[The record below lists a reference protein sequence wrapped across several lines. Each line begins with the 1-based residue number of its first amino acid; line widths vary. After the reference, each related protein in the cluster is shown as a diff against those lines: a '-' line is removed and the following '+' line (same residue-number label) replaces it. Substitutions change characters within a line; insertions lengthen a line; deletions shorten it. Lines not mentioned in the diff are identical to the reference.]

1 MRHFDLNI
9 SITLSDA
16 PENRMND
23 DSSLIDAGAL
33 IAQAPARHASVDVSR
48 KLHIGHFAFI
58 RAIVQGMDAAKAW
71 ERYLQIEGRHT
82 DARTVRR
89 TIAWIR
95 DAFAAAARREHRHG
109 TARLVVTDID
119 KYRPGA
125 SAGLSLDDFIA
136 AHGLDGFSQHEQL
149 DAYEAAHGGAAGR
162 QVRRSKLVLKQL
174 DALRWLEALVAQAP
188 AAGDA
193 LVAWLN
199 PDLVRH
205 LAKAHLQTIGQLI
218 THINGTGQRW
228 YTAVPAVGESK
239 ARRIT
244 DWLQAHQAS
253 IGVTLGMTLG
263 SHVNVA
269 PSRLAP
275 GQLARV
281 VPRQTAIVPLDKLI
295 VPHALDGHDGVFR
308 APLKQC
314 MLSAQNDCEAV
325 LTWIRTRQGILP
337 EKKAKLKTHR
347 QIDPAEPDGPLEW
360 LRYLSH
366 TQRAYLK
373 EAERFMLW
381 AIVQHR
387 KPLSSMSMEDCEQ
400 YRQFLAD
407 PSPRD
412 VWCSPKNADKWSPLW
427 RPFRGPLSRS
437 AQNQAL
443 TILRSLYTFLAAQGY
458 LTGNPWNGLSLP
470 KTTRI
475 PVNRGR
481 SFTHDQ
487 WAFIQTQADL
497 LSDKSVHRRLRF
509 ALRLFYTTG
518 LRLVEGVQVRC
529 DDLRRVEYPD
539 PDTGG
544 VTRGWELLVLGKGQ
558 KERIVSVPDS
568 VVDELGEY
576 LVSRGL
582 DADPESLT
590 NRGVF
595 LIGQATD
602 TPAWSAVA
610 RAGFERK
617 DGISDAVMYR
627 QFKAFFRECANAMT
641 PIDARGAER
650 LAAGSSH
657 WLRHT
662 HGTHA
667 VAAGMPLDVVQQ
679 NMGHASLD
687 TTTGY
692 ITSTAQRR
700 LKASRRVFG

>member
-1 MRHFDLNI
+1 MRRNELV
-9 SITLSDA
+9 
-16 PENRMND
+16 
-23 DSSLIDAGAL
+23 AGSG
-33 IAQAPARHASVDVSR
+33 QPDR
-48 KLHIGHFAFI
+48 KLHLGHFAFM
-58 RAIVQGMDAAKAW
+58 RALVQGINAGQAW
-71 ERYLQIEGRHT
+71 ERYLQIEGSHR

-95 DAFAAAARREHRHG
+95 DAFAAAARREHRYG

-119 KYRPGA
+119 QFL
-125 SAGLSLDDFIA
+125 SATAAVMPLDGFIA
-136 AHGLDGFSQHEQL
+136 ERNLDGFSQQEQL
-149 DAYEAAHGGAAGR
+149 DAYQVAYGGVATR
-162 QVRRSKLVLKQL
+162 QVRRGKLVMKQL
-174 DALRWLEALVAQAP
+174 KALRWLEELAAQAP
-188 AAGDA
+188 AAGDPLA
-193 LVAWLN
+193 AWLN
-199 PDLVRH
+199 PDLVKH
-205 LAKAHLQTIGQLI
+205 LLKANLFTIGQLLAQ
-218 THINGTGQRW
+218 INGTGRRW
-228 YTAVPAVGESK
+228 YTVVPAIGEGK
-239 ARRIT
+239 AKRIT

-253 IGVTLGMTLG
+253 IGMTLG
-263 SHVNVA
+263 SHVGVA
-269 PSRLAP
+269 YAQLAS

-295 VPHALDGHDGVFR
+295 IPHALDGHDGKYR
-308 APLKQC
+308 APLRQC
-314 MLSAQNDCEAV
+314 MLAAQNDYEAV

-337 EKKAKLKTHR
+337 EKKQALKAHR
-347 QIDPAEPDGPLEW
+347 REDPAAPEDPLAW

-366 TQRAYLK
+366 TQRAYVK

-381 AIVQHR
+381 AIIQHN
-387 KPLSSMSMEDCEQ
+387 KPLSSMSLEDCEQ

-407 PSPRD
+407 PFPRET
-412 VWCSPKNADKWSPLW
+412 WCSTKSCEKWSPLW

-437 AQNQAL
+437 GQNQAL
-443 TILRSLYTFLAAQGY
+443 TILRSLYTFLTAQGY
-458 LTGNPWNGLSLP
+458 LTGNPWKGLSLP

-487 WAFIQTQADL
+487 WSFIETQADL
-497 LSDKSVHRRLRF
+497 LTEKSVYCRLRF

-518 LRLVEGVQVRC
+518 LRLVEGVQARC

-544 VTRGWELLVLGKGQ
+544 MTRGWELLVLGKGQ
-558 KERIVSVPDS
+558 KERIVSVPDA
-568 VVDELGEY
+568 VVNELGAY
-576 LVSRGL
+576 LLSRGL
-582 DADPESLT
+582 DADPESSA
-590 NRGVF
+590 NRGAY

-602 TPAWSAVA
+602 TPGWSAVA
-610 RAGFERK
+610 QAGIGRK
-617 DGISDAVMYR
+617 GGISDAVMYR
-627 QFKAFFRECANAMT
+627 QFKAFFRECATAMT
-641 PIDARGAER
+641 PIDLHGAER

-667 VAAGMPLDVVQQ
+667 VAAGMPLDVLQQ

-692 ITSTAQRR
+692 ITSAAQRR

>member
-1 MRHFDLNI
+1 M
-9 SITLSDA
+9 SVASTL
-16 PENRMND
+16 MNG
-23 DSSLIDAGAL
+23 SVVGRLPGA
-33 IAQAPARHASVDVSR
+33 RSTKVDTAR
-48 KLHIGHFAFI
+48 KLHLGHFAFM
-58 RAIVQGMDAAKAW
+58 RAVVQGIDASLAW
-71 ERYLQIEGRHT
+71 ERYLQIEGSHR

-89 TIAWIR
+89 TVAWIR
-95 DAFAAAARREHRHG
+95 DAFAAAARREHRYG

-119 KYRPGA
+119 KLLPDVDA
-125 SAGLSLDDFIA
+125 AISLDDFIA
-136 AHGLDGFSQHEQL
+136 AHALDGFSQREQL
-149 DAYEAAHGGAAGR
+149 GAYEAAHGGAAAR
-162 QVRRSKLVLKQL
+162 QIRRGKLVLKQL
-174 DALRWLEALVAQAP
+174 EALRWLEALAAQAP
-188 AAGDA
+188 GAGDA

-199 PDLVRH
+199 PDLAGH
-205 LAKAHLQTIGQLI
+205 LAKADLHTIGQLI
-218 THINGTGQRW
+218 RYINGTGQRW
-228 YTAVPAVGESK
+228 YTAVPAIGESK
-239 ARRIT
+239 AKRIT

-253 IGVTLGMTLG
+253 IGVTLGMILG
-263 SHVNVA
+263 SHASVA
-269 PSRLAP
+269 PSRLGP

-314 MLSAQNDCEAV
+314 MLSAQNDYEAV

-337 EKKAKLKTHR
+337 EKKAKLQAHR
-347 QIDPAEPDGPLEW
+347 QIDPSETEGPLAW

-407 PSPRD
+407 PSPREI
-412 VWCSPKNADKWSPLW
+412 WCSPKNAEKWSPLW

-437 AQNQAL
+437 AQNHAM
-443 TILRSLYTFLAAQGY
+443 TILRSMYTFLAAQGY
-458 LTGNPWNGLSLP
+458 LTGNPWKGLSLP

-497 LSDKSVHRRLRF
+497 LCAKSVHRRLRF

-518 LRLVEGVQVRC
+518 LRLAEGVQARC
-529 DDLRRVEYPD
+529 DDLKRVEYPD

-568 VVDELGEY
+568 VVDELGDY

-582 DADPESLT
+582 DADPESSA
-590 NRGVF
+590 NRGVY

-602 TPAWSAVA
+602 IPAWSAVA
-610 RAGFERK
+610 QAGVSRK
-617 DGISDAVMYR
+617 DGIGDAVMYR

-692 ITSTAQRR
+692 ITSAAQRR
-700 LKASRRVFG
+700 LKASKTVFG

>member
-1 MRHFDLNI
+1 MSVAF
-9 SITLSDA
+9 TL
-16 PENRMND
+16 MND
-23 DSSLIDAGAL
+23 SVAGRL
-33 IAQAPARHASVDVSR
+33 PGARSVKVDTAR
-48 KLHIGHFAFI
+48 KLHLGHFAFM
-58 RAIVQGMDAAKAW
+58 RAVVQGIDAPLAW
-71 ERYLQIEGRHT
+71 ERYLQIEGSHR

-95 DAFAAAARREHRHG
+95 DAFAAAARREHRYG
-109 TARLVVTDID
+109 TARLVVTDLD
-119 KYRPGA
+119 KLLPDA
-125 SAGLSLDDFIA
+125 AAPISLDDFITA
-136 AHGLDGFSQHEQL
+136 RNLDGFSQREQL
-149 DAYEAAHGGAAGR
+149 EAYEAAHGGAAAR
-162 QVRRSKLVLKQL
+162 QIRRGKLVLKQL
-174 DALRWLEALVAQAP
+174 EALRWLEALAAQAP
-188 AAGDA
+188 GAGDA
-193 LVAWLN
+193 LMAWLN
-199 PDLVRH
+199 PDLASH
-205 LAKAHLQTIGQLI
+205 LAKANLHTIGQLI
-218 THINGTGQRW
+218 NYINGTGQRW
-228 YTAVPAVGESK
+228 YTTVPAIGASK
-239 ARRIT
+239 AKRIT
-244 DWLQAHQAS
+244 DWLQIHQAS

-269 PSRLAP
+269 PSQLAP

-314 MLSAQNDCEAV
+314 MLSAQNDYEAV

-337 EKKAKLKTHR
+337 EKKAKMQAHR
-347 QIDPAEPDGPLEW
+347 QIDPAAPEDPLGW
-360 LRYLSH
+360 VRYLSH

-381 AIVQHR
+381 AIVQHK

-407 PSPRD
+407 PSPHD
-412 VWCSPKNADKWSPLW
+412 VWCSPKNAEKWSPLW

-443 TILRSLYTFLAAQGY
+443 TILRSLYTFFVAQGY
-458 LTGNPWNGLSLP
+458 LTGNPWKGLSLP
-470 KTTRI
+470 TTTRI

-487 WAFIQTQADL
+487 WAFIQAQADL
-497 LSDKSVHRRLRF
+497 LSEKSVHRRLRF

-518 LRLVEGVQVRC
+518 LRLVEGVQSRC
-529 DDLRRVEYPD
+529 DDLKRVAYPD
-539 PDTGG
+539 PDNGG

-582 DADPESLT
+582 DADPESST

-610 RAGFERK
+610 QAGVERK

-641 PIDARGAER
+641 PIDPRGAER

-692 ITSTAQRR
+692 ITSAAQRR

>member
-1 MRHFDLNI
+1 MPVAARRTNDL
-9 SITLSDA
+9 T
-16 PENRMND
+16 PTPR
-23 DSSLIDAGAL
+23 
-33 IAQAPARHASVDVSR
+33 PAARLRQVETAR
-48 KLHIGHFAFI
+48 KLHLGHFAFM
-58 RAIVQGMDAAKAW
+58 RAVVQGIDASRAW
-71 ERYLQIEGRHT
+71 ERYLQIEGSHR

-95 DAFAAAARREHRHG
+95 DAFAASARRENRFG

-119 KYRPGA
+119 KLLPEA
-125 SAGLSLDDFIA
+125 STGISLDEFVA
-136 AHGLDGFSQHEQL
+136 EQNLDGFSQRDQL
-149 DAYEAAHGGAAGR
+149 DAYQAAHGGAAAR
-162 QVRRSKLVLKQL
+162 QVRRGKLVVKQL
-174 DALRWLEALVAQAP
+174 EALRWLEALAAQAP
-188 AAGDA
+188 AAGDPIA
-193 LVAWLN
+193 AWLN
-199 PDLVRH
+199 PDLAGH
-205 LAKAHLQTIGQLI
+205 LHQANLLTVGQLV
-218 THINGTGQRW
+218 THINGSGRRW
-228 YTAVPAVGESK
+228 YTAVPAIGESK
-239 ARRIT
+239 AKRIT

-253 IGVTLGMTLG
+253 IGMTLG
-263 SHVNVA
+263 SHVGLA
-269 PSRLAP
+269 HAQLAP

-295 VPHALDGHDGVFR
+295 VPHALDGHDGIYR

-314 MLSAQNDCEAV
+314 MLDARNDHEAV

-337 EKKAKLKTHR
+337 EKKAALKAQR
-347 QIDPAEPDGPLEW
+347 QADSAAPDGPLEW

-381 AIVQHR
+381 AIVQHK

-407 PSPRD
+407 PSPREI
-412 VWCSPKNADKWSPLW
+412 WCSTKSAEKWSPLW

-437 AQNQAL
+437 AQNQAM

-458 LTGNPWNGLSLP
+458 LIGNPWKGLSLP

-481 SFTHDQ
+481 SFTHEQ

-497 LSDKSVHRRLRF
+497 LTEKSVHRRLRF

-518 LRLVEGVQVRC
+518 LRLVEGVQARC
-529 DDLRRVEYPD
+529 DDLKRVEYPD

-544 VTRGWELLVLGKGQ
+544 MTRGWELLVLGKGQ
-558 KERIVSVPDS
+558 KERLVSVPDA
-568 VVDELGEY
+568 VVDELGAY

-582 DADPESLT
+582 DADPELSG
-590 NRGVF
+590 NRGAY
-595 LIGQATD
+595 LIGQGTD
-602 TPAWSAVA
+602 APAWSAVA
-610 RAGFERK
+610 QAGIGRK

-692 ITSTAQRR
+692 ITSAAQRR